1 MVING
6 HGCVFGKEE
15 VAKLFRTPL
24 GINQSV
30 AFPQN
35 GPLDLIH
42 CHTVNSCLEV
52 QVAHEL

>member
-15 VAKLFRTPL
+15 EARLFQTPL

-30 AFPQN
+30 AFPQS
-35 GPLDLIH
+35 GPLDLFH

-52 QVAHEL
+52 QVAREL